1 MKLVGLQRI
10 PHLIKLLLNRNATL
24 MTHTI
29 SRWSWNVICPFVQ
42 HTFMKDISDNIA
54 IHYNYRLISSNP
66 AHLSIALIKIE
77 SNTDEYDELPIDKTR
92 CLYIEYDQ
100 I

>member
-1 MKLVGLQRI
+1 
-10 PHLIKLLLNRNATL
+10 
-24 MTHTI
+24 
-29 SRWSWNVICPFVQ
+29 
-42 HTFMKDISDNIA
+42 MKDISDNIA